1 LQLIV
6 ILSGPSGVGKDS
18 IIQEIV
24 KKDDNFIIPIT
35 MTSRSKR
42 NNEEEAKDYFF
53 VSKNAFQSKIDN
65 KELIESSST
74 YSDFYGL
81 PKFSMNAA
89 LSTGKNVLLRLDTQ
103 GTLNLVKQYSNTVS
117 IFISPE
123 NIDQLIEQINNR
135 DQDKKSEI
143 KKRMQIAKEEIAK
156 ANLFDHVVL
165 NEKSKLNETVDI
177 ILDII
182 EYKK

>member
-1 LQLIV
+1 MQLIV

-18 IIQEIV
+18 IIQEII
-24 KKDDNFIIPIT
+24 KKDDNFVIPIT
-35 MTSRSKR
+35 MTSRNKR

-53 VSKNAFQSKIDN
+53 VSKSEFQSKIN
-65 KELIESSST
+65 KKELIEFSST

-81 PKFSMNAA
+81 PKFSMQDA
-89 LSTGKNVLLRLDTQ
+89 LSTGKNVLLRLDTK

-123 NIDQLIEQINNR
+123 SIEQLFDQINQR
-135 DQDKKSEI
+135 AQDEKTEI
-143 KKRMQIAKEEIAK
+143 EKRMQIAIGEIAN

-165 NEKSKLNETVDI
+165 NEQSKLNETVDI
-177 ILDII
+177 ILDLI